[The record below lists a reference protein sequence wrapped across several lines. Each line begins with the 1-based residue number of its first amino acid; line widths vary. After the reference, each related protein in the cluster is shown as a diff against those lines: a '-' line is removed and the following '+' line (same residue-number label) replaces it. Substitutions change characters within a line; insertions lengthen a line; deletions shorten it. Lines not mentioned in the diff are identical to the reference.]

1 MNCMCARVCVC
12 VCVLRRVR
20 LSATPWTVAL
30 QAPLSMGFL
39 GQNPGVGCHFLQSSR
54 FLPERD
60 QDRAPSR
67 LPHRWVS
74 AQSRG
79 RGQQIKGD
87 VKRAGEVGV
96 GAERVASTQALDVR
110 TSTGGLVPV
119 RGETP
124 VGSMLF
130 SAGSRVWVCRG
141 GGGGWKRCTFNVKAK
156 ESDTITCRC
165 KNTGLFHRNRWGGYG

>member
-1 MNCMCARVCVC
+1 M
-12 VCVLRRVR
+12 LRRVR

-30 QAPLSMGFL
+30 QAPLSVGFL